1 MIPGLGYILVGAVA
15 SAAIVIGTEIQC
27 WRMDRQAARDMA
39 KLCHGFAE
47 WVRDSGEAWEREME
61 IIRKGE
67 KE

>member
-15 SAAIVIGTEIQC
+15 SAAIIIGTEIQC
-27 WRMDRQAARDMA
+27 WSMDRQAARDRA

-47 WVRDSGEAWEREME
+47 WVQDSGEAWRREME
-61 IIRKGE
+61 IIRKEG